1 MEKFYSEKDIRDDY
15 RSLTKLLIQKNMTIS
30 TMESA
35 TAGQIVSL
43 ITDTEGASAIIKG
56 AFVTY
61 CNEAKIMQGCTV
73 RSY

>member
-61 CNEAKIMQGCTV
+61 CNEAKIM
-73 RSY
+73 

>member
-15 RSLTKLLIQKNMTIS
+15 RSLTKQLIQKNMTIS

-61 CNEAKIMQGCTV
+61 CNEAKIM
-73 RSY
+73 